1 MREQQRIKQEWCVSQ
16 YTSMSETKIALLE
29 LAKSFPDMMVS
40 VKLSDLVEANTLLIA
55 EAKNELEQMIAD
67 QNAETYPSREKV
79 MEILDVSQAT
89 LWRWQKSGY
98 LVPLNVGGKRRYRMS
113 DIKRILEGDNAQ
125 RRVVS

>member
-1 MREQQRIKQEWCVSQ
+1 
-16 YTSMSETKIALLE
+16 
-29 LAKSFPDMMVS
+29 MMVS

-79 MEILDVSQAT
+79 MEMLGVCEAT
-89 LWRWQKSGY
+89 LWRWAKNGY

-113 DIKRILEGDNAQ
+113 DVKRILKGEK
-125 RRVVS
+125 